1 MEVEQ
6 VKLSQVSKL
15 MFLTKEITMDE
26 KIAFFH
32 SNIQIKIKKTT
43 TITVIKRESKY
54 SPCQRVIPV

>member
-1 MEVEQ
+1 
-6 VKLSQVSKL
+6 
-15 MFLTKEITMDE
+15 MFLKKEITMDE